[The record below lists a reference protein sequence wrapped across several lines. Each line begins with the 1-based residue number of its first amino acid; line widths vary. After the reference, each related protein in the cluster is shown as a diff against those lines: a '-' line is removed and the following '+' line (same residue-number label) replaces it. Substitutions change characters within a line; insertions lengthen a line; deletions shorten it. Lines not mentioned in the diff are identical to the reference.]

1 MTAYPTPLA
10 VVRAYLDA
18 AYTRHDIAAATSYLA
33 EDLVFDGPFAHC
45 TSAQAFIPGL
55 TGWAENVTGLRMIA
69 AFGDNEQALV
79 MYDVITAPYGTLSSA
94 SHVIV
99 RNGKIQVRNGKIQT
113 ETLVFDTTAVR
124 TARASQAPDA
134 PAR

>member
-1 MTAYPTPLA
+1 M
-10 VVRAYLDA
+10 RAYLDA

-99 RNGKIQVRNGKIQT
+99 RNGKIQT